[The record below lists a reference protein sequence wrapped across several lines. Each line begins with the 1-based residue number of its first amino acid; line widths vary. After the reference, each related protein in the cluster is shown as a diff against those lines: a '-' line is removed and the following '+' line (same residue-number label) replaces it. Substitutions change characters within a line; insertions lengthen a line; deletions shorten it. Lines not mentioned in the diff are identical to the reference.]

1 MIVICRTMIAKEGNE
16 DEVTAILVQ
25 LAVHST
31 AEPGNEM
38 FLIHHSTTEP
48 RRFLIYEQYDA
59 QDSFNFHLT
68 SPHFDKYFKNELP
81 PLLETQDGGMYEL
94 IRLPE

>member
-1 MIVICRTMIAKEGNE
+1 MIIICSTMTAKEDHE
-16 DEVTAILVQ
+16 DEVAATLVQ
-25 LAVHST
+25 LAIHST

-38 FLIHHSTTEP
+38 YLIHRSTTNP
-48 RRFLIYEQYDA
+48 RQFLIYEQYDA
-59 QDSFNFHLT
+59 PDSFNFHLN
-68 SPHFDKYFKNELP
+68 SPHFAKYFKTELP